1 MQEMEKEEG
10 TVKPPQITELF
21 QRLASVCKSKTIE
34 FFAEEDEYEQIPAMG
49 DDDFDSKEELITD
62 QKVVVIKPD
71 HLRDPSEMP
80 QIGTSPNLDSFLSCI
95 FANIAAFESAYLQL
109 QTAHTPFDVEN
120 VKAADRSAIAQ
131 LRKLSEVKHSY
142 RTCSELPSL
151 NWLLEAQVEERQSML
166 RTYEMTVNRLQSEID
181 RMDSEASVLKAHKE
195 KLIRRN
201 SVLTKRLEEL
211 NFRRAS
217 LSLSVFDSALR
228 EAIRL
233 SHSFTKVLIDYMKHK
248 RWDLDSAADSLH
260 PGIDYAKKGHNRYA
274 FLSYVC
280 LEMFRGF
287 DDESF
292 SELNV
297 SSFEEKDHLKRFISC
312 SSIDALEV
320 LRREEEGGFSKFC
333 RKKYLQLVHPKME
346 LSFLGNT
353 EQRDV
358 IANYSCSSWPLTNPL
373 LVSFVKMAHAIWLL
387 HILASAFESA
397 LGIFQVKRGARFSM
411 VFMENVVRK
420 SVVADSGDAG
430 SAPIVGFTVVPGFR
444 IGKTVIQ
451 CQVYLDGMRCIE

>member
-1 MQEMEKEEG
+1 MEKEEG
-10 TVKPPQITELF
+10 TAKPPQITELF
-21 QRLASVCKSKTIE
+21 QRFASVCKSKTIE
-34 FFAEEDEYEQIPAMG
+34 FFAEEDEYEQIPVMG
-49 DDDFDSKEELITD
+49 DDEFDSKEELITD

-71 HLRDPSEMP
+71 HLRDPTEMP
-80 QIGTSPNLDSFLSCI
+80 QIGTSSNLDSLVACI
-95 FANIAAFESAYLQL
+95 FANVAAFESAYVQL

-120 VKAADRSAIAQ
+120 VKAADRAAIAQ

-142 RTCSELPSL
+142 RNCSQLPYL
-151 NWLLEAQVEERQSML
+151 NWLLEAQVQERQSML

-181 RMDSEASVLKAHKE
+181 RMDSEASVLKEHKE
-195 KLIRRN
+195 KTVRRN
-201 SVLTKRLEEL
+201 SILTKRLEEL
-211 NFRRAS
+211 NFSKAS
-217 LSLSVFDSALR
+217 LSLNVFDSALR

-233 SHSFTKVLIDYMKHK
+233 THSFTKVFIDHMRQA
-248 RWDLDSAADSLH
+248 RWDIDSAADSLH

-287 DDESF
+287 DNESF
-292 SELNV
+292 AELNV
-297 SSFEEKDHLKRFISC
+297 SVSEENDHLQHFISC

-320 LRREEEGGFSKFC
+320 LRRDQEGGFSKFC
-333 RKKYLQLVHPKME
+333 RKKYLHLLHPKME
-346 LSFLGNT
+346 LSFFGTT
-353 EQRDV
+353 ELRDLM
-358 IANYSCSSWPLTNPL
+358 ANYSCSSWPLTNPL
-373 LVSFVKMAHAIWLL
+373 LLSFVKMAHAVWLL
-387 HILASAFESA
+387 HVLASAFESA
-397 LGIFQVKRGARFSM
+397 AEIFQIKRGARFSM

-430 SAPIVGFTVVPGFR
+430 SSPIVGFTVVPGFR